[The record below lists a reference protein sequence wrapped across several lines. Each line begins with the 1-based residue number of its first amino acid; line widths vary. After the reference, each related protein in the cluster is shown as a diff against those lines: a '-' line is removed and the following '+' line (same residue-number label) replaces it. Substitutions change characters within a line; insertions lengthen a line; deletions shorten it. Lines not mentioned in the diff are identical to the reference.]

1 MRRRTFLAGAMP
13 STGLAFSGCAGYSR
27 DEIRELWPPIG
38 QCVEVNGLT
47 VHYWEQGSG
56 TPVIL
61 VHGASGN
68 LRDWTFAV
76 APRLAERFRVIAF
89 DRPGFGYSDRLPRR
103 GWVPGVQAAHLR
115 NAATQLGAEN
125 AVIVGHSWGGA
136 LAMAWALRYQ
146 EEVRGVVSVA
156 GATMPWGG
164 EIPFLYKIG
173 ASPLGPLV
181 GAVVSAYA
189 RPSVVEPMIGKVFAP
204 QAMPEGYL
212 AHFGWPLSTRARSFR
227 WNARD
232 LARLNGELVEQS
244 ARYPSLRLQVEILH
258 GTEDN
263 AVSPRIHAEAM
274 HAVLPTSHLTL
285 LEGLGHMP
293 HHFAGEALGAA
304 VARLAE
310 A

>member
-1 MRRRTFLAGAMP
+1 MRRRTFLAGVLA

-27 DEIRELWPPIG
+27 REIAELWPPIG
-38 QCVEVNGLT
+38 QFVEVDGRT

-56 TPVIL
+56 YPVIL
-61 VHGASGN
+61 IHGASGN
-68 LRDWTFAV
+68 LRDWTFGI

-103 GWVPGVQAAHLR
+103 GWVPAVQAAHLR
-115 NAATQLGAEN
+115 EAAARLGAEN
-125 AVIVGHSWGGA
+125 AVVVGHSWGGA
-136 LAMAWALRYQ
+136 LAMAWALLYPD
-146 EEVRGVVSVA
+146 EVRGVVSVS

-164 EIPFLYKIG
+164 EIPFISRLG
-173 ASPLGPLV
+173 ASPVGPLV

-189 RPSVVEPMIGKVFAP
+189 RPSIVEPVIEKVFAP
-204 QAMPEGYL
+204 QPMPAGYL

-232 LARLNGELVEQS
+232 LAGLNAELVEQS
-244 ARYPSLRLQVEILH
+244 ARYPSLQLPVEILH
-258 GTEDN
+258 GTADN
-263 AVSPRIHAEAM
+263 VVSPRIHAHGT
-274 HAVLPTSHLTL
+274 HALLPSSRLTL

-304 VARLAE
+304 IARLVE
-310 A
+310 G